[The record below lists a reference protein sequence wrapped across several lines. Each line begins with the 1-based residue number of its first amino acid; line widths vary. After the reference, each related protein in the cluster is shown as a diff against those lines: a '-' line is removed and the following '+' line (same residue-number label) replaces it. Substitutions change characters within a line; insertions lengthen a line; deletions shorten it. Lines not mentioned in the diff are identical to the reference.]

1 MVEGSPPVCLLEETM
16 PDKTSQE
23 TVSGY
28 SNAGAPANPA
38 TGQPTD
44 EELDQLDRKKARPRR
59 PSGPP
64 LADIHGDDV
73 SRTAAPYEP
82 PATTDP
88 AAEISGVRE
97 YEPTS
102 QAGGSSET
110 HAGDAG
116 LPTDFAPP
124 KPSDDE
130 LDRRDRLKSGPRRVA
145 GPPLHEDD
153 SSAAR
158 GVVDYEP
165 PAPTEPQE

>member
-1 MVEGSPPVCLLEETM
+1 M
-16 PDKTSQE
+16 PDKTPQE
-23 TVSGY
+23 TVSEY

-38 TGQPTD
+38 IRQPTD
-44 EELDQLDRKKARPRR
+44 EELDQLEREKARPRR

-64 LADIHGDDV
+64 LADARGDDV
-73 SRTAAPYEP
+73 SRTAGP

-88 AAEISGVRE
+88 AAEISGVGE
-97 YEPTS
+97 YPPTA
-102 QAGGSSET
+102 QAAGSSET

-116 LPTDFAPP
+116 RPADFAPP

-145 GPPLHEDD
+145 GPPLREDD
-153 SSAAR
+153 SSAAL
-158 GVVDYEP
+158 GVMDYEP